1 MNKCLNCG
9 IETANNKFCSISC
22 QNKFQNTEKSNV
34 KFGLFKEFTVKCER
48 CGKEYIV
55 NEREKLFPQKEK
67 YFCSRSCANKR
78 VLSEETKEKIR
89 KTLTKNDTVKIVY
102 KQCNKECETTFK
114 NNNKTIKPKIKI
126 KKEKDINKITFIYSL
141 EYPIGNIRY
150 IGKSD
155 FPQKRLKDHIKE
167 TKQRNK
173 SHKDKWINSLCEL
186 PTLKIIEQTTYEHW
200 QNREIYWIKY
210 YKDKGFNLVNGTDGG
225 EGSNGFKGKTHTKE
239 NIEKFASKLRGR
251 IQPQEIKDK
260 VSGENNGR
268 CKLKD
273 NDIRE
278 IFNMFFNE
286 YKTPKEISEKYNVN
300 EKYVYHLISGRK
312 RKNIFNEFN
321 NITH

>member
-67 YFCSRSCANKR
+67 YFCSRGCANKR
-78 VLSEETKEKIR
+78 VPSEETKEKIR
-89 KTLTKNDTVKIVY
+89 KTLTKDNTIKIVC
-102 KQCNKECETTFK
+102 KQCNKECGTTFK
-114 NNNKTIKPKIKI
+114 NNNKIKPEIKI

-141 EYPIGNIRY
+141 EYPVGNVRY

-167 TKQRNK
+167 AKQRNK
-173 SHKDKWINSLCEL
+173 SHKDKWINSLCEF

-200 QNREIYWIKY
+200 QDREKCWIKY

-225 EGSNGFKGKTHTKE
+225 EGSNGFLGRTHTIENRKKFSENKLGKTT
-239 NIEKFASKLRGR
+239 
-251 IQPQEIKDK
+251 PQEIKDK
-260 VSGENNGR
+260 ISGENNGK

-273 NDIRE
+273 CEVID
-278 IFNMFFNE
+278 IFNMYYNE
-286 YKTPKEISEKYNVN
+286 HKTPKEISEKYNIN
-300 EKYVYHLISGRK
+300 KKYVYHLISGRK
-312 RKNIFNEFN
+312 RKQIFNEFN
-321 NITH
+321 DVTH